1 MKRLAI
7 TLLLLSSA
15 LAQMAPIPGP
25 RPNIGSGV
33 TSGTIWLSDAEIAAL
48 LRQHGA
54 WAQTRL
60 GELDVVLL
68 ETRDVLAA
76 CRQLAAQGV
85 YCYDR

>member
-1 MKRLAI
+1 MLVSKTRLFDPA
-7 TLLLLSSA
+7 LSRRRD
-15 LAQMAPIPGP
+15 LIKLGP
-25 RPNIGSGV
+25 V
-33 TSGTIWLSDAEIAAL
+33 
-48 LRQHGA
+48 LRQRGA